1 MEATILFNWACL
13 IGFVLTVIYFVKF
26 LHLCRN
32 VAQMQQDMSEHL
44 QNIEESLKKLT
55 ESFTKE
61 EENKPN

>member
-1 MEATILFNWACL
+1 
-13 IGFVLTVIYFVKF
+13 
-26 LHLCRN
+26 
-32 VAQMQQDMSEHL
+32 MQQDMSEHL